1 MGREQ
6 RVELPPQ
13 PAVEAPLPVER
24 PGHDGP
30 VVGRLHGVGEPRR
43 VRRRQL
49 ARRDRA
55 VEDGLDLRAHRDGA
69 RQRERWNSGSRR
81 SISRNASRLARTSG
95 APSPATRPRSGDRD
109 RPAASRSGPAASSA
123 PRRATASRR
132 PRFDVKALEQR
143 GRCEPDLAGDGRQG
157 EAPGPRACGIAVE
170 LLAAGAT
177 VYVSGRSTR
186 TAPSPMGRPGFLR
199 SEAVLDHLGVTADTW
214 RDGVRRDPHVAASET
229 PRFIG
234 RVAAPGSGSR
244 RRALGRPG
252 ALDVAARARVR
263 RRRRGRQPSGLGRH
277 YAERVAGTDAA
288 R

>member
-186 TAPSPMGRPGFLR
+186 TAPSPMGAPRVPALRGRARPPGR
-199 SEAVLDHLGVTADTW
+199 HGRHLA
-214 RDGVRRDPHVAASET
+214 RRRAMGPHVAASET